1 MSGSVSTGF
10 GRLRAMTPARV
21 RLDAAAGPT
30 PLDALLAF
38 QEAHAAA
45 RDAIHARPDW
55 DALAAA
61 LTPLATIRVQSRAVA
76 RSIYLRRPDL
86 GRHLAGP
93 VDLPRTGA
101 PLVVVVGD
109 GLSAP
114 ALAHAAPVIAALR
127 AALPELDATPVILAE
142 GARVALGDDI
152 ARRMGAAMCLMLIG
166 ERPGLSV
173 SDSLGAY
180 LTANPVPVTRDS
192 ARNCVSNIHRTGGL
206 SPEAA
211 AARIAWLIAAARKLG
226 RTGVALKDESGAH
239 PAGTLAP

>member
-1 MSGSVSTGF
+1 MSGAVSAGF
-10 GRLRAMTPARV
+10 DRLRTLTPARV
-21 RLDAAAGPT
+21 RLDAGAGPV
-30 PLDALLAF
+30 PLGALLDF
-38 QEAHAAA
+38 HEAHAAA
-45 RDAIHARPDW
+45 RDAIRARPDW

-61 LTPLATIRVQSRAVA
+61 LAPLATIRVQSRAVE
-76 RSIYLRRPDL
+76 RSVYLRRPDL
-86 GRHLAGP
+86 GRRLAEP
-93 VDLPRTGA
+93 VDLPHTGC

-152 ARRMGAAMCLMLIG
+152 AERMGAAMCLMLIG

-180 LTANPVPVTRDS
+180 LTADPVPGTRDS

-211 AARIAWLIAAARKLG
+211 AARIAWLIGAARRLG
-226 RTGVALKDESGAH
+226 RTGVALKDESGTA
-239 PAGTLAP
+239 PALGQA